1 MPVTVNKDT
10 CIGCG
15 ACTGVC
21 PVSALSLDGD
31 GKSECDASKCIDCG
45 TCIGTCP
52 VSAIS
57 Q

>member
-1 MPVTVNKDT
+1 MAVTVNKDT

-15 ACTGVC
+15 ACTGTC
-21 PVSALSLDGD
+21 PVSALSMDND
-31 GKSECDASKCIDCG
+31 GKAGCDAGTCIDCG
-45 TCIGTCP
+45 SCISACP

>member
-1 MPVTVNKDT
+1 MPVTVNKEGCIGCGTCTEVCPVEAIALQEDGKAECDGAV

-15 ACTGVC
+15 AC
-21 PVSALSLDGD
+21 A
-31 GKSECDASKCIDCG
+31 AA
-45 TCIGTCP
+45 CP